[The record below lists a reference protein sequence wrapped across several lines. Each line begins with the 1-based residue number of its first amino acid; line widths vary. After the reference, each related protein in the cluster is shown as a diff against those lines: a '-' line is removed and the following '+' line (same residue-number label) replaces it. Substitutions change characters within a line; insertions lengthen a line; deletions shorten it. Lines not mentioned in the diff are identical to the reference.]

1 MGVLNKNLFLLDTIP
16 KNKLPNILSAATL
29 TSSLFVDL
37 PEMENNSAN
46 KFFDGLA
53 AGKPIMI
60 NYKGWQADLL
70 RKSGAGFI
78 IPNNDPIKANIIIN
92 DVVNDKNR
100 INKMA
105 LQSKQISK
113 KFSVDLNCKKF
124 EKIIDNVYNS

>member
-1 MGVLNKNLFLLDTIP
+1 
-16 KNKLPNILSAATL
+16 
-29 TSSLFVDL
+29 
-37 PEMENNSAN
+37 ME
-46 KFFDGLA
+46 KR
-53 AGKPIMI
+53 
-60 NYKGWQADLL
+60 
-70 RKSGAGFI
+70 RKI
-78 IPNNDPIKANIIIN
+78 KVKANIIIN